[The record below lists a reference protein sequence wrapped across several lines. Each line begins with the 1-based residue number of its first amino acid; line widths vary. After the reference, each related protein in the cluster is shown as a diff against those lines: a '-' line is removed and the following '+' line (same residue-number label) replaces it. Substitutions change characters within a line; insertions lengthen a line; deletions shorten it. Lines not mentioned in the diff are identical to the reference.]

1 MAIRDPQ
8 HESGQAADPQHE
20 LGRAADPQHELVW
33 AADPQHGLGWAA
45 EPHEPDNAH
54 EPLFQE
60 GGHGVVPLGRV
71 TDPQH
76 QPGWAAEPHEPDHAP
91 EPLVQEGSHGVFPLL
106 LLVVRQLPDHD
117 FPLYFPNVLGLGY
130 SKVAVLVLDLL
141 WLESPEDFQQRQ
153 LLLG

>member
-20 LGRAADPQHELVW
+20 LGRAADPQYELVW
-33 AADPQHGLGWAA
+33 EADPQHGLGWAA

-60 GGHGVVPLGRV
+60 GGHGVVPLGLV

-76 QPGWAAEPHEPDHAP
+76 QPG
-91 EPLVQEGSHGVFPLL
+91 
-106 LLVVRQLPDHD
+106 
-117 FPLYFPNVLGLGY
+117 
-130 SKVAVLVLDLL
+130 
-141 WLESPEDFQQRQ
+141 
-153 LLLG
+153 